1 MKTCFRGQRFLL
13 VNYNSTF
20 SGVAMID
27 PERRMLMSGL
37 SRGSEMPKDHKSRVL
52 DAALENENENL
63 FKIMKERLVG
73 LGWDLTKREEI
84 NQERPC
90 RRETKIR
97 PGPRF
102 HQMDRPL

>member
-1 MKTCFRGQRFLL
+1 MVNFCLKTIQHL
-13 VNYNSTF
+13 
-20 SGVAMID
+20 AMIG
-27 PERRMLMSGL
+27 PERRMC
-37 SRGSEMPKDHKSRVL
+37 KSRVL

-63 FKIMKERLVG
+63 LKIMKERLVG
-73 LGWDLTKREEI
+73 LGWDLTKRGEI

-102 HQMDRPL
+102 HQMDLVHYDP

>member
-1 MKTCFRGQRFLL
+1 MFNEWL
-13 VNYNSTF
+13 VK
-20 SGVAMID
+20 
-27 PERRMLMSGL
+27 GL
-37 SRGSEMPKDHKSRVL
+37 RNAKDHESRVL
-52 DAALENENENL
+52 DAALENENL
-63 FKIMKERLVG
+63 FRIMKERLVG

-102 HQMDRPL
+102 HQMDGPL

>member
-1 MKTCFRGQRFLL
+1 MVNAWFVKGFR
-13 VNYNSTF
+13 N
-20 SGVAMID
+20 A
-27 PERRMLMSGL
+27 
-37 SRGSEMPKDHKSRVL
+37 KDHKSRVL
-52 DAALENENENL
+52 DAALENENEKL
-63 FKIMKERLVG
+63 LKIMKERLVG

-102 HQMDRPL
+102 HQMDGPL

>member
-1 MKTCFRGQRFLL
+1 
-13 VNYNSTF
+13 
-20 SGVAMID
+20 MIG
-27 PERRMLMSGL
+27 PKRRMLWLMRGL

-102 HQMDRPL
+102 HQMDGPL